1 MRQLYKIAYHGFMEE
16 FKDYENT
23 QGLEEL
29 EGWRYFP
36 IRAANRIKSFWES
49 NRVLSYLRRHRL
61 KQTMIISYALL
72 GLWYGQL
79 QLHIYLQ
86 LELLI

>member
-1 MRQLYKIAYHGFMEE
+1 MVE

-49 NRVLSYLRRHRL
+49 NSVS
-61 KQTMIISYALL
+61 LL
-72 GLWYGQL
+72 
-79 QLHIYLQ
+79 
-86 LELLI
+86 LEATSVKTNDDH

>member
-1 MRQLYKIAYHGFMEE
+1 MSLRLRHPYKIAYHGFMVE

-36 IRAANRIKSFWES
+36 IRAATGSS
-49 NRVLSYLRRHRL
+49 PSGRVTEFFL
-61 KQTMIISYALL
+61 T
-72 GLWYGQL
+72 
-79 QLHIYLQ
+79 
-86 LELLI
+86 